1 MHIQKITP
9 NLWFDGNAREAAQ
22 YYIALLGGEITS
34 TKHYPM
40 SAEEGLADF
49 QLDMAGK
56 ELTVNF
62 RLGDLDLT
70 TINADKTSSF
80 NPSLSFTVNFNAAD
94 DKTTRDVDSLW
105 DSLSEDGVVIMP
117 LRDYSFAD

>member
-1 MHIQKITP
+1 MQKITP

-22 YYIALLGGEITS
+22 YYIALPGGEITS
-34 TKHYPM
+34 TEYYPM
-40 SAEEGLADF
+40 NAEEGLADF
-49 QLDMAGK
+49 QLDMDGK

-62 RLGDLDLT
+62 RLGDIDLT
-70 TINADKTSSF
+70 AINADKTSSF

>member
-1 MHIQKITP
+1 MQKITP
-9 NLWFDGNAREAAQ
+9 NLWFDGNVREAAQ
-22 YYIALLGGEITS
+22 YYIALLGGEIIS
-34 TKHYPM
+34 TEYYPM
-40 SAEEGLADF
+40 NAEEGLADF

-70 TINADKTSSF
+70 AINANKTSHF